1 MFGLEAGEL
10 LVVALPIVGAVV
22 GIGVLCYVWMKNS
35 RASQTRMEAQNQE
48 IALLLREQN
57 SLLRKIAERQ

>member
-1 MFGLEAGEL
+1 MFGLDAGEL